1 MTQTSMALALAGLS
15 FLMSVIWGSP
25 FLRILLYLK
34 MGKIIRVEGPERH
47 FSKLGTPTMGGIMV
61 VVPVVILTIIFNAA
75 SYIGTTQIIGRS
87 VFVPLG
93 VLVSYAL
100 LGAVDDWIGLR
111 GRRQGQGMRGWVKFA
126 FQWAIA
132 LITSWGLYHVLDAPQ
147 MYLPGFDVEF
157 KIGLW
162 YIPIAAFLIVTFS
175 NAVNL
180 TDGLDGLAGLIS
192 ATAFAAY
199 GGIALLQGQI
209 YLARFCFTLV
219 GALFG
224 FLWFNVYPAQLIM
237 GDTGSLALGATLG
250 VVALMTGQWAVL
262 PIIGIIP
269 VSTTLSVMIQVGYFK
284 LTKRLYGEGRR
295 VFKMAPLHHHF
306 ELSGW
311 SETQVVQRF
320 WLISLLAAMIG
331 VAFSITG

>member
-15 FLMSVIWGSP
+15 FLMTVIWGSP
-25 FLRILLYLK
+25 FIRILKYFK

-47 FSKLGTPTMGGIMV
+47 FSKLGTPTMGGIMI
-61 VVPVVILTIIFNAA
+61 VVPVVMLTVLLNAA
-75 SYIGTTQIIGRS
+75 SYIGTTQILGRS
-87 VFVPLG
+87 IFVPLG
-93 VLVSYAL
+93 VLVSFAL
-100 LGAVDDWIGLR
+100 LGAVDDWQGLR
-111 GRRQGQGMRGWVKFA
+111 GKRRGKGMRGWVKFA
-126 FQWAIA
+126 VQWVIA
-132 LITSWGLYHVLDAPQ
+132 LITSFGLYHVLDAPQ
-147 MYLPGFDVEF
+147 LFLPGFDIEF

-209 YLARFCFTLV
+209 FLARFCFTLV
-219 GALFG
+219 GAMFG

-237 GDTGSLALGATLG
+237 GDTGALALGATLG

-269 VSTTLSVMIQVGYFK
+269 ISTTLSVTIQVGYFK